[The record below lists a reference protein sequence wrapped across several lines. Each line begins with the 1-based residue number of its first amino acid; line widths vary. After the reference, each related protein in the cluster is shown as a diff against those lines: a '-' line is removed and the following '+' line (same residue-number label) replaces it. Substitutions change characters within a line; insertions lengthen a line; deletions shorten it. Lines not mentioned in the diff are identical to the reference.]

1 MDKIASIDNKIIQD
15 RILELDEIMKT
26 HQIVLPAGKKLV
38 VENDGKMKPSF
49 VMVGSGNKNKE
60 K

>member
-15 RILELDEIMKT
+15 KILESDEMMKT

-38 VENDGKMKPSF
+38 VENDGKTKPL
-49 VMVGSGNKNKE
+49 
-60 K
+60 